1 MDTIFALSTARGR
14 AGVAMIRVSGSRAW
28 SAAKHLAGS
37 GLEPRRA
44 SLRRLRDAEGRVL
57 DSAVVLLFE
66 RGASFTGED
75 VAEFTVHGSPAV
87 VAAVESELGRLA
99 GLRYA
104 EPGEFTRRA
113 LMNGVLDLVQVEGL
127 GDLLQADTER
137 QRSQAMAL
145 MEGALGRRVAR
156 WRDALLRAA
165 ALMEAEIDFS
175 DEGLGQFAA
184 QALACTEEVLSQI
197 AVELRGVPVR
207 ERLRNGFQVAIVG
220 PVNAGKSTLLNALAG
235 REAAITSS
243 VAGTTRDVI
252 EVHMDIAG
260 FAVTLLDTA
269 GIRASEDEIE
279 RQGVDRALDRADEAD
294 IRVILLESP
303 GAEPVLPP
311 RAGDVVLV
319 GKGDRFPGCVDAVS
333 GLTGCG
339 VGSLLRRL
347 AERCEVMT
355 SSDGLAVNLRQEVA
369 LRRAHEALSRAQTE
383 LAGPDYAA
391 ELAAVEIRA
400 ALNALDGMMG
410 RVGVEDILGEI
421 FARFCI
427 GK

>member
-14 AGVAMIRVSGSRAW
+14 AGVAMIRVSGSLAW
-28 SAAKHLAGS
+28 SAAERMAGS
-37 GLEPRRA
+37 GLVARRA
-44 SLRRLRDAEGRVL
+44 SLRKLRDAEGRVL

-75 VAEFTVHGSPAV
+75 VAEFMVHGSPAV
-87 VAAVESELGRLA
+87 VAAVESELGRLT

-145 MEGALGRRVAR
+145 MEGALGRRVAG
-156 WRDALLRAA
+156 WRDALVRAA
-165 ALMEAEIDFS
+165 ALMEAEIDFA
-175 DEGLGQFAA
+175 DEGLGQFDA
-184 QALACTEEVLSQI
+184 QAAACIAEVVPKI
-197 AVELRGVPVR
+197 ARELRAVPGR
-207 ERLRNGFQVAIVG
+207 EKLRNGFQVAILG

-235 REAAITSS
+235 RDAAITSA

-252 EVHMDIAG
+252 EVHLDIAG
-260 FAVTLLDTA
+260 FSVTLLDTA

-279 RQGVDRALDRADEAD
+279 RQGIDRALHRADEAD
-294 IRVILLESP
+294 IRVVLLESP
-303 GAEPVLPP
+303 RAEPVVPP
-311 RAGDVVLV
+311 RPGDIVLL
-319 GKGDRFPGCVDAVS
+319 GKGDLFPGHDDAVS
-333 GLTGCG
+333 GLTGAG
-339 VGSLLRRL
+339 VEGLLRRL
-347 AERCEVMT
+347 AERCAAMT
-355 SSDGLAVNLRQEVA
+355 ASDGLAVNLRQETA
-369 LRRAHEALSRAQTE
+369 LRLAHEALLKAGHE
-383 LAGPDYAA
+383 LERPDHAP
-391 ELAAVEIRA
+391 ELVAVELRRA
-400 ALNALDGMMG
+400 LSGLDSMMG
-410 RVGVEDILGEI
+410 KVGVEDILGEI

>member
-14 AGVAMIRVSGSRAW
+14 AGVAVIRVSGSLAW
-28 SAAKHLAGS
+28 SAAERMAGP
-37 GLEPRRA
+37 GLGPRRA
-44 SLRRLRDAEGRVL
+44 SLRKLRDAEGRVL

-75 VAEFTVHGSPAV
+75 VAEFMVHGSPAV
-87 VAAVESELGRLA
+87 VAAVESELGRLT

-145 MEGALGRRVAR
+145 MEGALGRRVAG
-156 WRDALLRAA
+156 WRDVLVRAA
-165 ALMEAEIDFS
+165 ALMEAEIDFA
-175 DEGLGQFAA
+175 DEGLGQFDVQAA
-184 QALACTEEVLSQI
+184 ACIAEVVPQI
-197 AVELRGVPVR
+197 ARELRAVPGR
-207 ERLRNGFQVAIVG
+207 EKLRDGFQVAIVG

-235 REAAITSS
+235 REAAITSA

-252 EVHMDIAG
+252 EVRMDIGG
-260 FAVTLLDTA
+260 FSVTLLDTA

-279 RQGVDRALDRADEAD
+279 RQGVDRALHRADEAD
-294 IRVILLESP
+294 IRVVLLESP
-303 GAEPVLPP
+303 GAEPVVPP
-311 RAGDVVLV
+311 RPGDIVLV
-319 GKGDRFPGCVDAVS
+319 GKGDLFPGHDEVVS
-333 GLTGCG
+333 GLTGVG
-339 VGSLLRRL
+339 VEQLLRRL
-347 AERCEVMT
+347 AERCVAMT
-355 SSDGLAVNLRQEVA
+355 PSDGLAVNLRQETA
-369 LRRAHEALSRAQTE
+369 LRLAHEALLQAGTE
-383 LAGPDYAA
+383 LEKPEHAP
-391 ELAAVEIRA
+391 ELVSVGIRR
-400 ALNALDGMMG
+400 ALSALDGMMG
-410 RVGVEDILGEI
+410 KVGVEDILGEI